1 VKATGLIFVILLVYA
16 VLQIV
21 FDSVWIFVG
30 LLLVLAYAL
39 GFWFGIKSAVTN
51 IVAGRVKLP

>member
-1 VKATGLIFVILLVYA
+1 MKATGLIFVILLVYA

-30 LLLVLAYAL
+30 LLIIVAFML
-39 GFWFGIKSAVTN
+39 GFWCGIKSAVTN
-51 IVAGRVKLP
+51 IVEGRVKLP